1 MTALLHTT
9 VMQSRHSALLSH
21 DLQTPPSMLA
31 MNSPT
36 PLDESTIATLVD
48 RFYEKVRRDPDI
60 GPVFNAAV
68 HDWDEH
74 KRLLTSFWAS
84 VALRASSYRG
94 NPMAAHR
101 SHPIRTEHFDR
112 WLALW
117 RETCAE
123 ELDEAHAA
131 QMLEY
136 AQRIGQSLKLGLGL
150 RPQARPFCVP
160 VVGINR

>member
-1 MTALLHTT
+1 MNPPTT
-9 VMQSRHSALLSH
+9 F
-21 DLQTPPSMLA
+21 
-31 MNSPT
+31 
-36 PLDESTIATLVD
+36 DEPAIATLVD
-48 RFYEKVRRDPDI
+48 RFYERVRRDPEL
-60 GPVFNAAV
+60 GPIFNAAV

-101 SHPIRTEHFDR
+101 SHPIRAEHFDR
-112 WLALW
+112 WLTLW

-123 ELDEAHAA
+123 ELDEVHAA

-150 RPQARPFCVP
+150 RPLDMPI
-160 VVGINR
+160 VGISH

>member
-1 MTALLHTT
+1 
-9 VMQSRHSALLSH
+9 
-21 DLQTPPSMLA
+21 
-31 MNSPT
+31 MNQPA
-36 PLDESTIATLVD
+36 PFDESAIAALVD
-48 RFYEKVRRDPDI
+48 RFYEKVRRDPELGSI
-60 GPVFNAAV
+60 FNAAV

-101 SHPIRTEHFDR
+101 QHPIRPEHFDH

-117 RETCAE
+117 RETCAQ
-123 ELDEAHAA
+123 ELDEARAA

-136 AQRIGQSLKLGLGL
+136 AQRIGQSLKLGLGMHPHG
-150 RPQARPFCVP
+150 RPLGVP
-160 VVGINR
+160 IVGIEQA

>member
-1 MTALLHTT
+1 MSGMPSADRSPAEHSLATFDEAALA
-9 VMQSRHSALLSH
+9 R
-21 DLQTPPSMLA
+21 
-31 MNSPT
+31 
-36 PLDESTIATLVD
+36 LVD
-48 RFYEKVRRDPDI
+48 RFYEKVRRDAGL

-84 VALRASSYRG
+84 VALRAASYRG

-101 SHPIRTEHFDR
+101 PHPIRAAHFDR

-117 RETCAE
+117 CETCAE
-123 ELDEAHAA
+123 ELDPEHAA

-136 AQRIGQSLKLGLGL
+136 AERIGRSLQYGLGL
-150 RPQARPFCVP
+150 NPQARAFGVP
-160 VVGINR
+160 IVGRVP

>member
-1 MTALLHTT
+1 MSRTNPPTAF
-9 VMQSRHSALLSH
+9 
-21 DLQTPPSMLA
+21 
-31 MNSPT
+31 
-36 PLDESTIATLVD
+36 DESAIATLVD
-48 RFYEKVRRDPDI
+48 RFYEKVRLDPEL

-101 SHPIRTEHFDR
+101 PHPIRAEHFDQ

-123 ELDEAHAA
+123 ELDEVHAA

-136 AQRIGQSLKLGLGL
+136 AQRIGRSLKLGLGL
-150 RPQARPFCVP
+150 RPQARPFGVP

>member
-1 MTALLHTT
+1 MNPPTT
-9 VMQSRHSALLSH
+9 F
-21 DLQTPPSMLA
+21 
-31 MNSPT
+31 
-36 PLDESTIATLVD
+36 DEPAIATLVD
-48 RFYEKVRRDPDI
+48 RFYERVRRDPEL
-60 GPVFNAAV
+60 GPIFNAAV
-68 HDWDEH
+68 YDWDEH

-101 SHPIRTEHFDR
+101 SHPIRAEHFDR
-112 WLALW
+112 WLTLW

-123 ELDEAHAA
+123 ELDEVHAA

-150 RPQARPFCVP
+150 RPLARPLDMP
-160 VVGINR
+160 IVGISH

>member
-1 MTALLHTT
+1 MMPA
-9 VMQSRHSALLSH
+9 MKPSIPFDESAL
-21 DLQTPPSMLA
+21 A
-31 MNSPT
+31 N
-36 PLDESTIATLVD
+36 LVD
-48 RFYEKVRRDPDI
+48 RFYEKVRHDPQL
-60 GPVFNAAV
+60 GPIFNAAV

-74 KRLLTSFWAS
+74 KRLLTSFWCS

-101 SHPIRTEHFDR
+101 PHPIRAEHFDH

-150 RPQARPFCVP
+150 RSQARSFGVP
-160 VVGINR
+160 IVGISR

>member
-1 MTALLHTT
+1 MSR
-9 VMQSRHSALLSH
+9 MQ
-21 DLQTPPSMLA
+21 PPTSF
-31 MNSPT
+31 
-36 PLDESTIATLVD
+36 DEAAIARLVD
-48 RFYEKVRRDPDI
+48 HFYEKVRADPRI
-60 GPVFNAAV
+60 GPIFNAAV
-68 HDWDEH
+68 HDWDGH

-84 VALRASSYRG
+84 VALRAGSYRG

-101 SHPIRTEHFDR
+101 PHPIRVEHFDH

-136 AQRIGQSLKLGLGL
+136 ARRIGDSLKLGLGL
-150 RPQARPFCVP
+150 HPQARPFGVP
-160 VVGINR
+160 IVGIERP